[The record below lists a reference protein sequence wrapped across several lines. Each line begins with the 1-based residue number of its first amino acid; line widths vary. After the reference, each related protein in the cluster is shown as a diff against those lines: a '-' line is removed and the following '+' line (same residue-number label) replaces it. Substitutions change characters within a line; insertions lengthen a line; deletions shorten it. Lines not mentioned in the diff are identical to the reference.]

1 MHLTLKKQFPFVSVD
16 SSSYGERPG
25 QRPLS
30 TSYLHERDTPTVIS
44 GDNAADSN
52 QEKPSKATTTNDL
65 DRGTNVDTTD
75 KTTTTDTLKNPID
88 ESNTVS
94 SSTGAS
100 DQ

>member
-1 MHLTLKKQFPFVSVD
+1 M
-16 SSSYGERPG
+16 
-25 QRPLS
+25 
-30 TSYLHERDTPTVIS
+30 HERDTPTVIS

-52 QEKPSKATTTNDL
+52 QEKPSKAMTTTNDL
-65 DRGTNVDTTD
+65 DRSTNADTTD